1 MQKLVIASLAVW
13 AANEDD
19 TAHIH
24 IGASVDKELCLAIG
38 DVLEMDDKEEYYRKM
53 NKAVSDCVDALHE
66 AVNGL
71 PGNIR
76 EKVVADTLR
85 NRPEGDIKA

>member
-24 IGASVDKELCLAIG
+24 IGASVDEDLCLMIADALG
-38 DVLEMDDKEEYYRKM
+38 MDDKEEYFRKM
-53 NKAVSDCVDALHE
+53 NKAVSDGVDALRE
-66 AVNGL
+66 AVDSL
-71 PGNIR
+71 PGHAKR
-76 EKVVADTLR
+76 TVVADTLR
-85 NRPEGDIKA
+85 NRPNGDIKA